1 MMIER
6 NLKTMIWMVGF
17 FLMVGC
23 SAGSKAVRKDL
34 APREENSSRQQN
46 IGIKNGDLSQL
57 QKKLGRP
64 KNSPKEIFYAASSEK
79 IITHH

>member
-23 SAGSKAVRKDL
+23 SAGSKVVRKDRE
-34 APREENSSRQQN
+34 PREENSLRQQN
-46 IGIKNGDLSQL
+46 IGLKNGDLSQPF
-57 QKKLGRP
+57 QFV
-64 KNSPKEIFYAASSEK
+64 EILTYEFRG
-79 IITHH
+79 IR